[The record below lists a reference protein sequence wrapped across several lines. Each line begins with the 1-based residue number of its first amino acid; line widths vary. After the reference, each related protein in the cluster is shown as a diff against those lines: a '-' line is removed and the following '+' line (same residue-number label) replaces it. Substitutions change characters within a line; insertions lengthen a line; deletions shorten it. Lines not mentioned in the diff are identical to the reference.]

1 MSKMKYLLAGAAVA
15 PLAFTL
21 SAGQTQAQETVTTA
35 AAASDA
41 PIEVV
46 VFGTRAAERQSMEQK
61 KSAPVTKEV
70 VTANDAGKLPD
81 QNVGE
86 VVARMPGVAVADDQG
101 EGRYVVIR
109 GLDPSLAAVRVN
121 GQDAA
126 APESDTRSIKLDTIP
141 TGLIG
146 SVEVI
151 KNQTAEYDA
160 SAIAGAVNIQT
171 LSAFDRKKPFLSARY
186 SAGYIELNDKTSY
199 DTDISAGTRFGP
211 NNAFGIVAALN
222 ASRRPQASDNFQGSD
237 NWVDGKPDDWRLR
250 DYYVIRNRQGAAL
263 NFDYKPNDDV
273 HLYARTLFS
282 HFTDME
288 QRQEFRVN
296 LEDALNDDGTFAAGK
311 AANRNAKYR
320 FEDEHIATV
329 NLGGEFTVGA
339 GKLKVDATS
348 STAIKDDDPRY
359 NFAYATKKNAVSGT
373 YDLSDLL
380 FTVNP
385 NDVAYDATKYT
396 AKSAEL
402 EADHARETLTQA
414 SADYTLPTSAFGG
427 DTTFKMGAKY
437 SERHKRSAVNYRYYD
452 LSDMKLSDF
461 ASYDAGSLYGRK
473 FGPTVDFLKSL
484 DYAEANG
491 LMELNV
497 GESIADELGGD
508 YDVREKVAAAYIQAT
523 IRKGDLTLIPGL
535 RVEQT
540 DATYKAIAYDTA
552 AIETEADL
560 EAAGAFNS
568 FGKKSYTDL
577 FPSLVGRYD
586 FNNNSLVRFAATTSI
601 GFFAFIPTPF
611 TGIAELGLISGAGM
625 FISLIVSLTLL
636 PALIS
641 VFPPNPATVKLSPP
655 GSGALGRVLEW
666 PYTHAR
672 AIWIGAALL
681 ALGSLALA
689 PKAYFDYDPIDL
701 RDPHSESV
709 STFRDLLRDTSIPT
723 LTLAVLEPDAQHARK
738 MSEKLGKLPLV
749 RHALSLQDLVPA
761 DQDAKLGI
769 IGDLNLSLGPAIVGD
784 GGALKLAAR
793 ADDYAAIHE
802 LGQDLPGYVQQN
814 QGKPAAA
821 AAQKL
826 AEALNKLDAAW
837 QQGDSAAHDA
847 LLGRLR
853 ETLLSALPP
862 QIDGLR
868 DALQAQPVTEADLPS
883 QLTRRWKTADGQYRV
898 EIWPKEVLDGPAP
911 MERFVAQVRT
921 VAPDVTGSAVGYI
934 ESGHAVVGAFKQA
947 FTYSFI
953 AITILLLVMLRSF
966 ADMLLVLIPLLLAGL
981 LTVAGSVLFKV
992 PFNFANVIAL
1002 PLILGVGVDY
1012 GVYLAQRGRL
1022 AASAHVNLLQTGT
1035 ARAVLFGALI
1045 TTANFGDLMLAKH
1058 PGIVSMGVLLSVG
1071 LLMTL
1076 ICALVL
1082 LPSLLARR
1090 YG

>member
-1 MSKMKYLLAGAAVA
+1 MKYLLAGAAVA

-21 SAGQTQAQETVTTA
+21 SVGQTQAQETVTTA
-35 AAASDA
+35 AAAAEA

-61 KSAPVTKEV
+61 KAAPVTKEV

-109 GLDPSLAAVRVN
+109 GLDPSLAAVRIN

-171 LSAFDRKKPFLSARY
+171 LSAFDRKKPFLGARY

-199 DTDISAGTRFGP
+199 DADISAGTRFGP

-222 ASRRPQASDNFQGSD
+222 ASRRPQASDNFQGTD
-237 NWVDGKPDDWRLR
+237 NWEDGKPDDWRLR

-296 LEDALNDDGTFAAGK
+296 LEDALNEDGTFTAGK

-320 FEDEHIATV
+320 FEDEHIATI

-380 FTVNP
+380 FTISP
-385 NDVAYDATKYT
+385 NDAAYDATKYT

-437 SERHKRSAVNYRYYD
+437 SERHKRSAVDYRYYD

-461 ASYDAGSLYGRK
+461 ESYDAGSLYGRP

-523 IRKGDLTLIPGL
+523 IHNGDLTLIPGL

-560 EAAGAFNS
+560 EAAGTFNS

-601 GFFAFIPTPF
+601 GRPNYVDLAPRVAVNHDDDDIELEIGNPDLDPLASVNLDVGYEHYFGKKGMISVAAFYKSIDNPIFVTEREADNE
-611 TGIAELGLISGAGM
+611 TINGTLYNGAKITQSQNLKSAKVSGVEFN
-625 FISLIVSLTLL
+625 FIMQFDSL
-636 PALIS
+636 PAP
-641 VFPPNPATVKLSPP
+641 F
-655 GSGALGRVLEW
+655 
-666 PYTHAR
+666 
-672 AIWIGAALL
+672 
-681 ALGSLALA
+681 
-689 PKAYFDYDPIDL
+689 
-701 RDPHSESV
+701 
-709 STFRDLLRDTSIPT
+709 
-723 LTLAVLEPDAQHARK
+723 
-738 MSEKLGKLPLV
+738 
-749 RHALSLQDLVPA
+749 
-761 DQDAKLGI
+761 
-769 IGDLNLSLGPAIVGD
+769 
-784 GGALKLAAR
+784 
-793 ADDYAAIHE
+793 
-802 LGQDLPGYVQQN
+802 
-814 QGKPAAA
+814 
-821 AAQKL
+821 
-826 AEALNKLDAAW
+826 
-837 QQGDSAAHDA
+837 
-847 LLGRLR
+847 
-853 ETLLSALPP
+853 
-862 QIDGLR
+862 DGLGTS
-868 DALQAQPVTEADLPS
+868 LNVTAQDSST
-883 QLTRRWKTADGQYRV
+883 DG
-898 EIWPKEVLDGPAP
+898 AP
-911 MERFVAQVRT
+911 GRSE
-921 VAPDVTGSAVGYI
+921 DV
-934 ESGHAVVGAFKQA
+934 
-947 FTYSFI
+947 
-953 AITILLLVMLRSF
+953 
-966 ADMLLVLIPLLLAGL
+966 
-981 LTVAGSVLFKV
+981 
-992 PFNFANVIAL
+992 
-1002 PLILGVGVDY
+1002 PLIYTSDL
-1012 GVYLAQRGRL
+1012 
-1022 AASAHVNLLQTGT
+1022 TGT
-1035 ARAVLFGALI
+1035 AELTYEKYGWNARIAYTYRSKYLDTLGESRDTDIYTAANGKLDMKIGYAVTPNLQLFVEGKNLNESVWRRTIGNAHQLVENEFYGR
-1045 TTANFGDLMLAKH
+1045 TYRVGVSAKF
-1058 PGIVSMGVLLSVG
+1058 
-1071 LLMTL
+1071 
-1076 ICALVL
+1076 
-1082 LPSLLARR
+1082 
-1090 YG
+1090 

>member
-21 SAGQTQAQETVTTA
+21 SAGQTQAQEAITTA
-35 AAASDA
+35 AAAADA

-61 KSAPVTKEV
+61 KFASVTKEV

-86 VVARMPGVAVADDQG
+86 VVARMPGVAVVDDQG

-126 APESDTRSIKLDTIP
+126 APESDTRSVKLDTIP

-151 KNQTAEYDA
+151 KSQTAEYDA

-380 FTVNP
+380 FRVSP

-437 SERHKRSAVNYRYYD
+437 SERHKRSAVDYRYYD

-461 ASYDAGSLYGRK
+461 ESYDAGSLYGRE

-601 GFFAFIPTPF
+601 GRPNYVDLAPRVAVNHDDDDIELEIGNPDLDPLTSVNLDAGYEHYFGKKGMISVAAFYKSIDNPIFVTERDADNE
-611 TGIAELGLISGAGM
+611 TINGTLYNGAKITQSQNLKSAKVSGVEFNFLM
-625 FISLIVSLTLL
+625 QFDSL
-636 PALIS
+636 PAP
-641 VFPPNPATVKLSPP
+641 F
-655 GSGALGRVLEW
+655 
-666 PYTHAR
+666 
-672 AIWIGAALL
+672 
-681 ALGSLALA
+681 
-689 PKAYFDYDPIDL
+689 
-701 RDPHSESV
+701 
-709 STFRDLLRDTSIPT
+709 
-723 LTLAVLEPDAQHARK
+723 
-738 MSEKLGKLPLV
+738 
-749 RHALSLQDLVPA
+749 
-761 DQDAKLGI
+761 
-769 IGDLNLSLGPAIVGD
+769 
-784 GGALKLAAR
+784 
-793 ADDYAAIHE
+793 
-802 LGQDLPGYVQQN
+802 
-814 QGKPAAA
+814 
-821 AAQKL
+821 
-826 AEALNKLDAAW
+826 
-837 QQGDSAAHDA
+837 
-847 LLGRLR
+847 
-853 ETLLSALPP
+853 
-862 QIDGLR
+862 DGLGTSFNMT
-868 DALQAQPVTEADLPS
+868 AQESST
-883 QLTRRWKTADGQYRV
+883 DG
-898 EIWPKEVLDGPAP
+898 AP
-911 MERFVAQVRT
+911 GRSE
-921 VAPDVTGSAVGYI
+921 DV
-934 ESGHAVVGAFKQA
+934 
-947 FTYSFI
+947 
-953 AITILLLVMLRSF
+953 
-966 ADMLLVLIPLLLAGL
+966 
-981 LTVAGSVLFKV
+981 
-992 PFNFANVIAL
+992 
-1002 PLILGVGVDY
+1002 PLIYTSDL
-1012 GVYLAQRGRL
+1012 
-1022 AASAHVNLLQTGT
+1022 TGT
-1035 ARAVLFGALI
+1035 AELTYEKYGWNARIAYTYRSKYLDTLGESRDTDIYTAANGKLDMKIGYAVTQNLQLFVEGKNLNKSVWRRTI
-1045 TTANFGDLMLAKH
+1045 GNSRQLVENEFYGRTYRVGVSAKF
-1058 PGIVSMGVLLSVG
+1058 
-1071 LLMTL
+1071 
-1076 ICALVL
+1076 
-1082 LPSLLARR
+1082 
-1090 YG
+1090 

>member
-1 MSKMKYLLAGAAVA
+1 MRTVKYLLMSAAVA
-15 PLAFTL
+15 PLVMTIAPTI
-21 SAGQTQAQETVTTA
+21 A
-35 AAASDA
+35 AAQDAVAAAEA

-46 VFGTRAAERQSMEQK
+46 VFGTRAAERQSMDQK
-61 KSAPVTKEV
+61 HNSNVTREV
-70 VTANDAGKLPD
+70 ITANDAGKLPD

-86 VVARMPGVAVADDQG
+86 VVSRAPGVAVADDQG

-109 GLDPSLAAVRVN
+109 GLDPSLAAVRIN

-126 APESDTRSIKLDTIP
+126 APETDTRSIKLDTVP

-160 SAIAGAVNIQT
+160 NAIAGAVNIKT

-199 DTDISAGTRFGP
+199 DTDVAAGTRFGA
-211 NNAFGIVAALN
+211 NNEFGIVAALN
-222 ASRRPQASDNFQGSD
+222 ASRRPQASDNLQGSD
-237 NWVDGKPDDWRLR
+237 NWEDGKPDDWRLR

-339 GKLKVDATS
+339 GKLKVDATR

-359 NFAYATKKNAVSGT
+359 NFAYATKKNVVSGT

-380 FTVNP
+380 FTINP
-385 NDVAYDATKYT
+385 NDVAYDASKYT

-437 SERHKRSAVNYRYYD
+437 SERHKRSAVDYRYYD

-461 ASYDAGSLYGRK
+461 ESYDAGSLYGRK

-508 YDVREKVAAAYIQAT
+508 YDVREKVAAAYVQAT
-523 IRKGDLTLIPGL
+523 IHTGNLTLIPGL

-540 DATYKAIAYDTA
+540 DAEYKAIAYDSESIT
-552 AIETEADL
+552 TEAQL
-560 EAAGAFNS
+560 EAAGVFNS

-601 GFFAFIPTPF
+601 GRPNYVDLAPRVAVNHDASDIELEIGNPDLDPLTSVNLDAGYEHYFGKRGMISVAAFYKSIDNPIFVTEREADNETINGTLYNGAKITQSQNLKSAKVSGVEFNFIMQFDSLPAPF
-611 TGIAELGLISGAGM
+611 DGLGTSFNVTTQESSTDGAPGRSDKVALIYTSDLTGTAELTYEKANWSA
-625 FISLIVSLTLL
+625 
-636 PALIS
+636 
-641 VFPPNPATVKLSPP
+641 
-655 GSGALGRVLEW
+655 RVA
-666 PYTHAR
+666 YTYR
-672 AIWIGAALL
+672 
-681 ALGSLALA
+681 S
-689 PKAYFDYDPIDL
+689 AYLD
-701 RDPHSESV
+701 
-709 STFRDLLRDTSIPT
+709 T
-723 LTLAVLEPDAQHARK
+723 LTESKDTDVYTAANGKVDLKIGYAVTPNWQLYVE
-738 MSEKLGKLPLV
+738 GK
-749 RHALSLQDLVPA
+749 
-761 DQDAKLGI
+761 
-769 IGDLNLSLGPAIVGD
+769 NL
-784 GGALKLAAR
+784 
-793 ADDYAAIHE
+793 
-802 LGQDLPGYVQQN
+802 
-814 QGKPAAA
+814 
-821 AAQKL
+821 
-826 AEALNKLDAAW
+826 
-837 QQGDSAAHDA
+837 
-847 LLGRLR
+847 
-853 ETLLSALPP
+853 
-862 QIDGLR
+862 
-868 DALQAQPVTEADLPS
+868 TEADWQRYVGNKR
-883 QLTRRWKTADGQYRV
+883 QLV
-898 EIWPKEVLDGPAP
+898 ENEAYG
-911 MERFVAQVRT
+911 RT
-921 VAPDVTGSAVGYI
+921 W
-934 ESGHAVVGAFKQA
+934 
-947 FTYSFI
+947 
-953 AITILLLVMLRSF
+953 R
-966 ADMLLVLIPLLLAGL
+966 
-981 LTVAGSVLFKV
+981 
-992 PFNFANVIAL
+992 
-1002 PLILGVGVDY
+1002 VGV
-1012 GVYLAQRGRL
+1012 
-1022 AASAHVNLLQTGT
+1022 SAK
-1035 ARAVLFGALI
+1035 F
-1045 TTANFGDLMLAKH
+1045 
-1058 PGIVSMGVLLSVG
+1058 
-1071 LLMTL
+1071 
-1076 ICALVL
+1076 
-1082 LPSLLARR
+1082 
-1090 YG
+1090 

>member
-1 MSKMKYLLAGAAVA
+1 MKYLLMNAAVA
-15 PLAFTL
+15 PLVMTIAPTI
-21 SAGQTQAQETVTTA
+21 A
-35 AAASDA
+35 AAQDAVAAAEA

-46 VFGTRAAERQSMEQK
+46 VFGTRAAERQSMDQK
-61 KSAPVTKEV
+61 HNSNVTREV
-70 VTANDAGKLPD
+70 ITANDAGKLPD

-86 VVARMPGVAVADDQG
+86 VVSRAPGVAVADDQG

-109 GLDPSLAAVRVN
+109 GLDPSLAAVRIN

-126 APESDTRSIKLDTIP
+126 APETDTRSIKLDTVP

-160 SAIAGAVNIQT
+160 NAIAGAVNIKT

-199 DTDISAGTRFGP
+199 DTDVAAGTRFGA
-211 NNAFGIVAALN
+211 NNEFGIVAALN
-222 ASRRPQASDNFQGSD
+222 ASRRPQASDNLQGSD
-237 NWVDGKPDDWRLR
+237 NWEDGKPDDWRLR

-339 GKLKVDATS
+339 GKLKVDATR

-359 NFAYATKKNAVSGT
+359 NFAYATKKNVVSGT

-380 FTVNP
+380 FTINP
-385 NDVAYDATKYT
+385 NDVAYDASKYT

-437 SERHKRSAVNYRYYD
+437 SERHKRSAVDYRYYD

-461 ASYDAGSLYGRK
+461 ESYDAGSLYGRK

-508 YDVREKVAAAYIQAT
+508 YDVREKVAAAYVQAT
-523 IRKGDLTLIPGL
+523 IHTGNLTLIPGL

-540 DATYKAIAYDTA
+540 DAEYKAIAYDSESIT
-552 AIETEADL
+552 TEAQL
-560 EAAGAFNS
+560 EAAGVFNS

-601 GFFAFIPTPF
+601 GRPNYVDLAPRVAVNYDASDIELEIGNPDLDPLTSVNLDAGYEHYFGKRGMISVAAFYKSIDNPIFVTEREADNETINGTLYNGAKITQSQNLKSAKVSGVEFNFIMQFDSLPAPF
-611 TGIAELGLISGAGM
+611 DGLGTSFNVTTQESSTDGAPGRSDKVALIYTSDLTGTAELTYEKANWSARVAYTYRSEYLD
-625 FISLIVSLTLL
+625 TLGESKDTDIYTAANGKVDL
-636 PALIS
+636 KIGYA
-641 VFPPNPATVKLSPP
+641 VTPNWQLYV
-655 GSGALGRVLEW
+655 E
-666 PYTHAR
+666 
-672 AIWIGAALL
+672 
-681 ALGSLALA
+681 
-689 PKAYFDYDPIDL
+689 
-701 RDPHSESV
+701 
-709 STFRDLLRDTSIPT
+709 
-723 LTLAVLEPDAQHARK
+723 
-738 MSEKLGKLPLV
+738 GK
-749 RHALSLQDLVPA
+749 
-761 DQDAKLGI
+761 
-769 IGDLNLSLGPAIVGD
+769 NL
-784 GGALKLAAR
+784 
-793 ADDYAAIHE
+793 
-802 LGQDLPGYVQQN
+802 
-814 QGKPAAA
+814 
-821 AAQKL
+821 
-826 AEALNKLDAAW
+826 
-837 QQGDSAAHDA
+837 
-847 LLGRLR
+847 
-853 ETLLSALPP
+853 
-862 QIDGLR
+862 
-868 DALQAQPVTEADLPS
+868 TEADWQRYVGNKS
-883 QLTRRWKTADGQYRV
+883 QLV
-898 EIWPKEVLDGPAP
+898 ENEAYG
-911 MERFVAQVRT
+911 RT
-921 VAPDVTGSAVGYI
+921 W
-934 ESGHAVVGAFKQA
+934 
-947 FTYSFI
+947 
-953 AITILLLVMLRSF
+953 R
-966 ADMLLVLIPLLLAGL
+966 
-981 LTVAGSVLFKV
+981 
-992 PFNFANVIAL
+992 
-1002 PLILGVGVDY
+1002 VGV
-1012 GVYLAQRGRL
+1012 
-1022 AASAHVNLLQTGT
+1022 SAK
-1035 ARAVLFGALI
+1035 F
-1045 TTANFGDLMLAKH
+1045 
-1058 PGIVSMGVLLSVG
+1058 
-1071 LLMTL
+1071 
-1076 ICALVL
+1076 
-1082 LPSLLARR
+1082 
-1090 YG
+1090 